1 MTRTCICCGGDL
13 PPRKKERSK
22 YGQYCSR
29 VCININVAS
38 WVGYLFEASA
48 KGTRLRACAEH
59 IGIGYKSVRRWVMEV
74 NIMLDGYDRKLAFR
88 SGPVP
93 TEHVATERI
102 RQVQEAPAVKIK
114 KQVDEIVPNFNTRPL
129 NAEGYKMVKIAYKTY
144 KQVKISCSI

>member
-29 VCININVAS
+29 ACISSNVAS
-38 WVGYLFEASA
+38 WVGYLFEASV

-74 NIMLDGYDRKLAFR
+74 NQMLGGYDRKLAFR

-93 TEHVATERI
+93 KERPTVDLI
-102 RQVQEAPAVKIK
+102 SKVKEAPAVKIK
-114 KQVDEIVPNFNTRPL
+114 KQVAEIVPNFNTRPL
-129 NAEGYKMVKIAYKTY
+129 DAEGWRMVKIANGTY
-144 KQVKISCSI
+144 KQVTS

>member
-29 VCININVAS
+29 VCINSNVAS
-38 WVGYLFEASA
+38 WVGYLFDASA
-48 KGTRLRACAEH
+48 KGIRLRACAEH

-88 SGPVP
+88 ASPVP
-93 TEHVATERI
+93 TERPAIVYSEGRST
-102 RQVQEAPAVKIK
+102 APAVKIK

-144 KQVKISCSI
+144 KQVRV

>member
-1 MTRTCICCGGDL
+1 MTRACICCGGDL

-29 VCININVAS
+29 ACISSNVAS

-74 NIMLDGYDRKLAFR
+74 NTMLVGYDRKLAFR

-93 TEHVATERI
+93 KERVVAERI
-102 RQVQEAPAVKIK
+102 RKVQEAPAVKIK
-114 KQVDEIVPNFNTRPL
+114 KQVVEIVPNFNTRPL
-129 NAEGYKMVKIAYKTY
+129 DAVGYKMVKIANGTY